1 MRPIFNVNPED
12 IVTKLTEDKTR
23 FNSHLLSATPELA
36 DRLGRA
42 AVEHNGVNPSIIA
55 SMVLSGNQESLPM
68 VSQFANKQAEK
79 IGFNPSLNRPEA
91 LSPQERG
98 ARYQRAVTAAAK
110 VPELRTPVAAT
121 SRTTVKQPEK
131 NTNFF
136 DKLNH
141 YTKLTTLF
149 DWVSPTVV
157 EEAMSGVADF
167 GYTSA
172 KTVATG
178 FLAGAAY
185 IPQIVINEIAAEM
198 NYLGPNSKSFTKQ
211 RPGSLFDQ
219 FIKGPLYE
227 ETYLGQL
234 IGQSVEA
241 ATSEKKVEAKD
252 VIGTGISISP
262 NIQAAQAAAAAKY
275 RPLLGTGENKVPF
288 TLGRYGTQSLAD
300 LGIVEEG
307 SLPYNIISG
316 AIDFWAALKVDPT
329 IGKTQK
335 KPFGSEG
342 PALSAIKEVDAIKAA
357 AGLAKGRRPTVLPT
371 NWNTWKDTVP
381 ALDIL
386 EPFVKETN
394 PAEVWRNLKRVGLLT
409 ADEIAAAKTHGEVVA
424 ALDNAVN
431 NIDPIYNVREMPAGK
446 FSHVSD
452 AGYKIKQNAQRYT
465 SLFEMLPTSTY
476 IPNDDVQEAAV
487 RIDDLMGTFKFDIPT
502 RNAWVNR
509 LIEVHKTGTSESFFN
524 YLSDWN
530 EELLGK
536 ALAAN
541 LVPVEELPRFTQ
553 WQKQTLEQI
562 TRFTLQDIADDVP
575 PAWMEAGGLGPV
587 RNTQLMQGGAY
598 VIDPTD
604 LEDISKKLGSWYKF
618 EQQAKLTP
626 QPAKSIY
633 TAGFAAKDIASD
645 TYGWWHSNLFK
656 PIVVA
661 AVKYLTKVL
670 PNEQARVYLNGTF
683 EHPSHYAAAI
693 ADGRWLAKVGKDG
706 MYVADVFGEPLNK
719 AIFAQE
725 LDHQVIEVKSLIDK
739 INKLKLDEKF
749 DEALKLEKEYADE
762 LAGYDDLLLQQE
774 RTQELLDGSIP
785 GLQDALIGSIPQAAR
800 RRIEGTYASGTANKM
815 GNVSIVSKNITKEA
829 TQWVKGIVQE
839 VGDLHRNPHIR
850 RIANGGLFDS
860 DTLTIDGIT
869 TTWKTHVA
877 EGRSLA
883 PDDALAAWFLNGS
896 GRKYF
901 ETYFKNYANIA
912 EGYVWDS
919 LEGSNEFVRVL
930 NNEVKSI
937 AGTNKV
943 ILEAIVSGSHEGKPA
958 FKTMPTRAIEGEESF
973 MNYVSDEFIKDTSS
987 PNAIRYRTKALGKTG
1002 QVGSKVADVYD
1013 WMLEFFFKSMY
1024 GKSSDKLSRSPAYRA
1039 AYWGRVEEVAHLASP
1054 DTAKTLLKNLEAAN
1068 IPRMQKDRVVRL
1080 LNLADGGTELEA
1092 INKSASLYGVKYVK
1106 DLLFDASKRS
1116 AFGMQH
1122 KYLFPFFEAWR
1133 EESSTWYKL
1142 LVEKPTNGHKID
1154 VMLRGLKDADE
1165 IGTGDENGD
1174 GKRDGFIYRDKT
1186 TNEDRV
1192 VLPGT
1197 GKLATIFSGVPVGN
1211 FSMPMGSLSMFQNA
1225 GPGIGPFPSFAA
1237 QYFTPKGKDWKFVND
1252 VLFPFGR
1259 PEESRGPLAGGFLE
1273 GSIPKPIWFQRTAPY
1288 LSDLFKKIP
1297 EDAGPLNSF
1306 GDLVAAA
1313 LDAAGGDPKE
1323 DSVWQAYNSRV
1334 LQSLASERPIP
1345 STQRDVEKLK
1355 ADAEDAT
1362 NKLYFI
1368 RGMGNGI
1375 LPGIPVT
1382 KFLVKT
1388 KQGYIEQGALADVRR
1403 KYIADAKALGQSSDE
1418 AEYRFIDEW
1427 GTTTWATFGSI
1438 RRSKKYS
1445 GIIMSEEFEDW
1456 FSSKDNQKIIKT
1468 YPAIASYFGPQAEP
1482 DKFARSE
1489 QNVYNRFV
1497 SRGVIE
1503 PQTNEELISQAQT
1516 NVGYIFYDS
1525 VKNKMTLQE
1534 QRSKNGQDVLAT
1546 TKDAISKYLPKWDR
1560 SLDAA
1565 LSKSKREEQISQLRE
1580 IIQEPSIKNTKIGKI
1595 VSSYMDFRDSEI
1607 AALNASGVKGWQQGN
1622 AKNLGLRINLTTLGD
1637 EYSKLL
1643 PEFSSIWENVLS
1655 REFDL
1660 PVTEA
1665 Q

>member
-1 MRPIFNVNPED
+1 MRPIFETKPED
-12 IVTKLTEDKTR
+12 VVKKLKEDKTR
-23 FNSHLLSATPELA
+23 FNSYLLDATPELA

-42 AVEHNGVNPSIIA
+42 VIEHNGVNPSIVA
-55 SMVLSGNQESLPM
+55 SMVLSGNHEVLPM

-79 IGFNPSLNRPEA
+79 IGLHPSLNRPEA

-98 ARYQRAVTAAAK
+98 ARLQRAMNTAAK
-110 VPELRTPVAAT
+110 TPELKTPVAAT
-121 SRTTVKQPEK
+121 SRTTPPKPEN
-131 NTNFF
+131 NTSFF

-149 DWVSPTVV
+149 DWVAPTVI
-157 EEAMSGVADF
+157 EESMAGVADF

-172 KTVATG
+172 KTVSTG

-185 IPQIVINEIAAEM
+185 IPQIVINELAAEL
-198 NYLGPNSKSFTKQ
+198 NYLGPKSLRKQ
-211 RPGSLFDQ
+211 KSGSLFDQ

-227 ETYLGQL
+227 ETYFGQL
-234 IGQSVEA
+234 IGQSVA
-241 ATSEKKVEAKD
+241 AARSDKKVEAKD
-252 VIGTGISISP
+252 IIGTGFLVSK
-262 NIQAAQAAAAAKY
+262 NILAAQEEAAKKY
-275 RPLLGTGENKVPF
+275 RPLTEQDNLPI
-288 TLGRYGTQSLAD
+288 TLGRYGMVPLVD
-300 LGIVEEG
+300 LGIIEEG
-307 SLPYNIISG
+307 TLPYNLLSG
-316 AIDFWAALKVDPT
+316 AIDFWGALKTDPT
-329 IGKTQK
+329 MGKPLKQ
-335 KPFGSEG
+335 PFGSAG
-342 PALSAIKEVDAIKAA
+342 PAASAIKEVDAIKAA
-357 AGLAKGRRPTVLPT
+357 AGLAKGSRPTVLPT
-371 NWNTWKDTVP
+371 NWNMWKDTVE
-381 ALDIL
+381 ALDVL
-386 EPFVKETN
+386 DPFVKETN
-394 PAEVWRNLKRVGLLT
+394 PAQVWRNLKRVGLLT

-431 NIDPIYNVREMPAGK
+431 NIDPIYNVREIPAGK
-446 FSHVSD
+446 FSYTSD
-452 AGYKIKQNAQRYT
+452 AGYKIKPNAQRYT
-465 SLFEMLPTSTY
+465 SLFEMLPSSTY

-487 RIDDLMGTFKFDIPT
+487 RMDDLMGTLKFDIDT
-502 RNAWVNR
+502 RNNWINR
-509 LIEVHKTGTSESFFN
+509 LIDVHKTGTRESFFN

-530 EELLGK
+530 EEVLGK
-536 ALAAN
+536 ALAEN
-541 LVPVEELPRFTQ
+541 LVPKEEVTRFTQ
-553 WQKQTLEQI
+553 WNKQTLEQI
-562 TRFTLQDIADDVP
+562 TRFTLQDIYDEVP

-604 LEDISKKLGSWYKF
+604 LEEISGKLGSWYKF
-618 EQQAKLTP
+618 EQEAKSTP

-633 TAGFAAKDIASD
+633 TAGFAAKDFASD
-645 TYGWWHSNLFK
+645 TYGWWHTKLFK

-670 PNEQARVYLNGTF
+670 PNEQARVWLNGTF

-693 ADGRWLAKVGKDG
+693 ADGRWAAKAGVDG
-706 MYVADVFGEPLNK
+706 MYVADVFGDPLNK
-719 AIFAQE
+719 AILAQE
-725 LDHQVIEVKSLIDK
+725 IDHQVIETKALIEK
-739 INKLKLDEKF
+739 IKQLTADEKF
-749 DEALKLEKEYADE
+749 AEALALSKDYADE
-762 LAGYDDLLLQQE
+762 LAGYDDLLVKQE

-785 GLQDALIGSIPQAAR
+785 GLQDALIGAVPQAAR
-800 RRIEGTYASGTANKM
+800 KRIEGTYASGSASKM
-815 GNVSIVSKNITKEA
+815 GNLTIVSKNVGKEA
-829 TQWVKGIVQE
+829 KQWVKGIVQE
-839 VGDLHRNPHIR
+839 VADLHRNPHIR

-860 DTLTIDGIT
+860 DTLTIDGVT
-869 TTWKTHVA
+869 STWKVHQA
-877 EGRSLA
+877 EGRNLA
-883 PDDALAAWFLNGS
+883 ADDAIAAWLLNGS

-901 ETYFKNYANIA
+901 ETYYKNFANIK

-919 LEGSNEFVRVL
+919 IEGSNEFVRVL
-930 NNEVKSI
+930 NNEVKNI

-943 ILEAIVSGSHEGKPA
+943 VLEAIVSGSHEGAPA
-958 FKTMPTRAIEGEESF
+958 FKTLPTRAIEGEEGF
-973 MNYVSDEFIKDTSS
+973 VNYVTNEFIKDPSS

-1002 QVGSKVADVYD
+1002 QVGSTVGAVYD
-1013 WMLEFFFKSMY
+1013 WMLEFFFKQMY

-1054 DTAKTLLKNLEAAN
+1054 ETAQKLIKNIEAAN
-1068 IPRMQKDRVVRL
+1068 LPRMQKDRVVRL
-1080 LNLADGGTELEA
+1080 LNLANGGADLEL

-1106 DLLFDASKRS
+1106 DLLFDSTKRS

-1154 VMLRGLKDADE
+1154 VLLRGLKDADE

-1186 TNEDRV
+1186 TGEDRV

-1197 GKLATIFSGVPVGN
+1197 GILASAFSGVPVGN

-1225 GPGIGPFPSFAA
+1225 GPGIGPFPSFTA
-1237 QYFTPKGKDWKFVND
+1237 QYFTPKGKDWKFIND
-1252 VLFPFGR
+1252 LTFPFGR

-1273 GSIPKPIWFQRTAPY
+1273 GSVPKPIWFQRVTPY
-1288 LSDLFKKIP
+1288 LSDVFKKIP
-1297 EDAGPLNSF
+1297 DNLGPINSF
-1306 GDLVAAA
+1306 GDLMAAA

-1323 DSVWQAYNSRV
+1323 DSVWRAYNSRV
-1334 LQSLASERPIP
+1334 LQSLASERPRP
-1345 STQRDVEKLK
+1345 TTQKDFEDLY

-1368 RGMGNGI
+1368 RGLGNFI

-1382 KFLVKT
+1382 KFLIKT
-1388 KQGYIEQGALADVRR
+1388 EQGYVEQGILADIRR
-1403 KYIADAKALGQSSDE
+1403 KYIADAKKLGQSTNE
-1418 AEYRFIDEW
+1418 ADLRFIDEW
-1427 GTTTWATFGSI
+1427 GKTTWATFGSI

-1456 FSSKDNQKIIKT
+1456 FSNKNNQKIIKT
-1468 YPAIASYFGPQAEP
+1468 YPLIASYFGPQVEP
-1482 DKFARSE
+1482 EKFGRSE

-1497 SRGVIE
+1497 SRGIIE
-1503 PQTNEELISQAQT
+1503 PQTNEELVAQAQT
-1516 NVGYIFYDS
+1516 NVGYTLYDS
-1525 VKNKMTLQE
+1525 VKDGMTVEVQK
-1534 QRSKNGQDVLAT
+1534 SKEGQDVLAAM
-1546 TKDAISKYLPKWDR
+1546 KDVVSKYLPKWDA

-1565 LSKSKREEQISQLRE
+1565 VSKAKREDQIVQLRE
-1580 IIQEPSIKNTKIGKI
+1580 IIKESSIKNTRIGKL
-1595 VSSYMDFRDSEI
+1595 VSSYMDIRDSEI
-1607 AALNASGVKGWQQGN
+1607 AALNASGVKGWQKGN
-1622 AKNLGLRINLTTLGD
+1622 AKNLPLRTKLTTLGD

-1660 PVTEA
+1660 PVTEE